1 MAEIKL
7 VGETKLIAKLKKN
20 MQMDLVKKA
29 IQVNGSELQTK
40 AKEKA
45 PVDTGQLKR
54 SIGLEITDGGLTAE
68 VEPGVDYAAYQE
80 YGTRFMNAQPFMRPS
95 LQEQAKQFRKDLE
108 RCVK

>member
-20 MQMDLVKKA
+20 MDMDLVKKA
-29 IQVNGSELQTK
+29 VRLNGSELQTK
-40 AKEKA
+40 AQEKS

-95 LQEQAKQFRKDLE
+95 LKEQAKQFKQDLE

>member
-20 MQMDLVKKA
+20 MDMDLVKKA
-29 IQVNGSELQTK
+29 VRLNGSELQTK

-68 VEPGVDYAAYQE
+68 VERGVDYAAYQE
-80 YGTRFMNAQPFMRPS
+80 YGTRFMNAQPFMRPA

>member
-7 VGETKLIAKLKKN
+7 VGEAKLIAKLKKN
-20 MQMDLVKKA
+20 MDMDLVKKA
-29 IQVNGSELQTK
+29 VRLNGSELQTK
-40 AKEKA
+40 AQEKA

-54 SIGLEITDGGLTAE
+54 SIGLEITDDGMTAE

-80 YGTRFMNAQPFMRPS
+80 YGTRFMNAQPFMHPA

>member
-7 VGETKLIAKLKKN
+7 IGETKLIAKLKKN
-20 MQMDLVKKA
+20 MDMDLVKKA
-29 IQVNGSELQTK
+29 VRLNGSELQTK

-80 YGTRFMNAQPFMRPS
+80 YGTRFMNAQPFMRPA
-95 LQEQAKQFRKDLE
+95 LQEQTKQFRKDLE

>member
-20 MQMDLVKKA
+20 MDMDLVKKA
-29 IQVNGSELQTK
+29 VRLNGSELQTK
-40 AKEKA
+40 AQEKA

-54 SIGLEITDGGLTAE
+54 SIGLEITDGGMTAE
-68 VEPGVDYAAYQE
+68 VEPGVDYSAYQE
-80 YGTRFMNAQPFMRPS
+80 YGTRFKNAQPFMCTE

>member
-1 MAEIKL
+1 MPDIQLIGDTKL
-7 VGETKLIAKLKKN
+7 VAKLKKN
-20 MQMDLVKKA
+20 MQLDLVKKA
-29 IQVNGSELQTK
+29 IRVNGAELQKK
-40 AKEKA
+40 AQAKA

-95 LQEQAKQFRKDLE
+95 LQEQSKQFKQDLE